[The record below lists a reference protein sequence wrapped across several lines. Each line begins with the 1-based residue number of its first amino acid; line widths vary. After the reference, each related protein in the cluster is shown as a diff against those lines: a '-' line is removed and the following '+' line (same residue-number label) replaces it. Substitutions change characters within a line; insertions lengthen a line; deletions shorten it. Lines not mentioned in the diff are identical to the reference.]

1 MSLGYLLTHSFILLF
16 CFARILAFFSVLPM
30 MSSAGGPYQVRAGL
44 AFLTSVVILPMV
56 TALDFYP
63 VPESLP
69 VFLFL
74 ILSEIVIGLMMGFVV
89 YGYFVIFQ
97 MAGQLFTIQM
107 GLSASEA
114 FDPMSQEEMPL
125 IGNFFNLASLYLF
138 VSTKGFVNLF
148 LGGIY
153 ESFRRLPAPD
163 FMLVRQDA
171 LDFFLKFTDMLMRQS
186 FVIALPI
193 IGTLLLASLTMGLL
207 AKAAP
212 QMNLLMLGFPVN
224 ITVAFVLIILCLP
237 VMIDFFSYLFD
248 RLFTDIGTVFYK
260 GGLNAIS
267 QAG

>member
-1 MSLGYLLTHSFILLF
+1 MSLGYLLSHSFILLF
-16 CFARILAFFSVLPM
+16 CFARMLAFFSILPM
-30 MSSAGGPYQVRAGL
+30 MSSGGVPYLVRACL

-69 VFLFL
+69 FFIF
-74 ILSEIVIGLMMGFVV
+74 ILLAEITVGLMMGFVV
-89 YGYFVIFQ
+89 YAYFVIFQ

-114 FDPMSQEEMPL
+114 FDPLSQEEMPL
-125 IGNFFNLASLYLF
+125 IGNLFNLASLYLF

-153 ESFRRLPAPD
+153 ESFRRLPATD
-163 FMLVRQDA
+163 FVLIRENA
-171 LDFFLKFTDMLMRQS
+171 FDFFVRFTDVLMRQS

-212 QMNLLMLGFPVN
+212 QMNLLMLGFPIN
-224 ITVAFVLIILCLP
+224 IAVAFILIILCFP

-248 RLFTDIGTVFYK
+248 RLFFDIGSVFYK
-260 GGLNAIS
+260 GGLNAVS
-267 QAG
+267 